1 MNQKLTSELPI
12 YLRLKCINWQI
23 NIHWLNGRIDDAMR
37 MIHLVL
43 CFLLLSLSAL
53 GESKQ
58 SMVPE
63 TVEFPSGKLH
73 LKAYLWKPVGPGP
86 FPAVLFNHGSGGD
99 DADHTAGM
107 PITQA
112 ANVLAAFFVKHG
124 YAFLYPFRRGHGPSA
139 SQAPFMQDL
148 LRREEEARGKEAR
161 QHLQFVLATT
171 DQLDDVIAALAFL
184 KTVPGINP
192 DRIAIAG
199 HSFGGSL
206 TLLAAERDKTI
217 RAAVTF
223 AAAANSWERS
233 PELQKRLM
241 AAIHNTNAAIMLTHA
256 DNDFRTTAGQAL
268 AAELERLHK
277 PHVLRIYPPVGLT
290 QEDGHG
296 MLYEN
301 IPAWESDVF
310 EFLDQ
315 YVKKQ

>member
-1 MNQKLTSELPI
+1 MKACC
-12 YLRLKCINWQI
+12 RVAC
-23 NIHWLNGRIDDAMR
+23 
-37 MIHLVL
+37 VL
-43 CFLLLSLSAL
+43 ALSLSAL
-53 GESKQ
+53 SQ
-58 SMVPE
+58 STPSMVPQ

-73 LKAYLWKPVGPGP
+73 LKAYLWKPAGAGP
-86 FPAVLFNHGSGGD
+86 FPAVLFNHGSGGAD
-99 DADHTAGM
+99 SDHTAGM

-112 ANVLAAFFVKHG
+112 AITLAPFFVKHG

-148 LRREEEARGKEAR
+148 LSREEDARGKDAR
-161 QHLQFVLATT
+161 QYLQFVLLTT
-171 DQLDDVIAALAFL
+171 EQLDDVMAALAFL
-184 KTVPGINP
+184 KSVPGIDP
-192 DRIAIAG
+192 DRIAIGG
-199 HSFGGSL
+199 HSFGGNL
-206 TLLAAERDKTI
+206 TLLAVERDKAV

-223 AAAANSWERS
+223 AAAANSWDRS
-233 PELQKRLM
+233 PELRKRLM

-256 DNDFRTTAGQAL
+256 ENDFSTEAGKAL

-277 PHVLRIYPPVGLT
+277 PHVLKIYPPVGLT

-315 YVKKQ
+315 YVKK